1 MKLSRGVS
9 VGEETQKYLLSD
21 HQFVCLFVF
30 FNKLIGTKDPGPK
43 LSEQLIKPWL
53 CGQKL

>member
-1 MKLSRGVS
+1 MMKLSRGVS

-30 FNKLIGTKDPGPK
+30 FLIS
-43 LSEQLIKPWL
+43 LSEQKIR
-53 CGQKL
+53 GQNYPNNW